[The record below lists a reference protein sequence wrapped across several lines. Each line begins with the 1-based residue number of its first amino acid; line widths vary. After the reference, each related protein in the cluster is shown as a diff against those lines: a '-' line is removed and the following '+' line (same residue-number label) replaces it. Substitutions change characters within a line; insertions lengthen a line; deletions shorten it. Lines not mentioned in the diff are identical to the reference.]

1 MPATVAALRQ
11 FTELIR
17 AENPDLPLV
26 LLGHSWG
33 SFLAQILVN
42 DDPEAYD
49 AVVLTG
55 TALRWPGSLNAG
67 ALNAPW
73 KGPDATGR
81 EWLSSD
87 PAVGA
92 AFGEDPLT
100 TDRPLLA
107 LFGPIDAARLFGRP
121 ARGLRDRRTADLPV
135 LIMVGREDTVGG
147 AASAHRLARTY
158 RDRSGLDDITTL
170 IQAQRD
176 AARGEVARRMA
187 ENEQIQAVSIR
198 ALAHLAEI
206 RDPETGNHILRTQNY
221 VRLLAT
227 LLAKH
232 PRFTATLVE
241 SYLEMLARSAPLH
254 DIGKVGIP
262 DNVLLKPGKLAPEE
276 WAIMKTHAR
285 LGSDAIDLAEQDIE
299 RPVEFL
305 SLAKEIAHWHHE
317 RWDGSGYPDGL
328 VGDTIP
334 ISARTRRMKREF
346 GQNGE

>member
-1 MPATVAALRQ
+1 MPEFIDAHGVAIVYDVHPATTAPRAVVQLLHGVGEHAGRYGTLIAQLTANGYIVYADDHRGHGRTGLRQHGDPARLGRLGPGGMPATVAALRQ

-147 AASAHRLARTY
+147 AASAHRLARAY

-170 IQAQRD
+170 IYPGARHEVFNEVQQAD
-176 AARGEVARRMA
+176 V
-187 ENEQIQAVSIR
+187 R
-198 ALAHLAEI
+198 A
-206 RDPETGNHILRTQNY
+206 D
-221 VRLLAT
+221 LLAW
-227 LLAKH
+227 LEK
-232 PRFTATLVE
+232 RFPFRA
-241 SYLEMLARSAPLH
+241 
-254 DIGKVGIP
+254 
-262 DNVLLKPGKLAPEE
+262 
-276 WAIMKTHAR
+276 
-285 LGSDAIDLAEQDIE
+285 
-299 RPVEFL
+299 
-305 SLAKEIAHWHHE
+305 
-317 RWDGSGYPDGL
+317 
-328 VGDTIP
+328 
-334 ISARTRRMKREF
+334 
-346 GQNGE
+346 

>member
-1 MPATVAALRQ
+1 MPEFIDAHGVAIVYDVHPATTAPRAVVQLLHGVGEHAGRYGTVIAHLTANGYTVYADDHRGHGRTGIRQHGDPARLGRLGRGGMPATVAALTQ

-42 DDPEAYD
+42 NDPEAYD

-121 ARGLRDRRTADLPV
+121 ARGLRDRRAADLSV

-147 AASAHRLARTY
+147 AASAHRLARAY
-158 RDRSGLDDITTL
+158 RDRSGLEDITTL
-170 IQAQRD
+170 IYPGARHEVFNEVQQAD
-176 AARGEVARRMA
+176 V
-187 ENEQIQAVSIR
+187 R
-198 ALAHLAEI
+198 A
-206 RDPETGNHILRTQNY
+206 D
-221 VRLLAT
+221 LLAW
-227 LLAKH
+227 LEK
-232 PRFTATLVE
+232 RF
-241 SYLEMLARSAPLH
+241 
-254 DIGKVGIP
+254 
-262 DNVLLKPGKLAPEE
+262 
-276 WAIMKTHAR
+276 
-285 LGSDAIDLAEQDIE
+285 
-299 RPVEFL
+299 PVR
-305 SLAKEIAHWHHE
+305 A
-317 RWDGSGYPDGL
+317 
-328 VGDTIP
+328 
-334 ISARTRRMKREF
+334 
-346 GQNGE
+346 

>member
-1 MPATVAALRQ
+1 MPEFIDAHGVAIVYDVHPATTAPRAVVQLLHGVGEHAGRYGALIAQLTANGYTVYADDHRGHGRTGLRQHGDPARLGRLGPGGMPATVAALRQ

-147 AASAHRLARTY
+147 AASAHRLARAY

-170 IQAQRD
+170 IYPGARHEVFNEVQQAD
-176 AARGEVARRMA
+176 V
-187 ENEQIQAVSIR
+187 R
-198 ALAHLAEI
+198 A
-206 RDPETGNHILRTQNY
+206 D
-221 VRLLAT
+221 LLAW
-227 LLAKH
+227 LEK
-232 PRFTATLVE
+232 RF
-241 SYLEMLARSAPLH
+241 
-254 DIGKVGIP
+254 
-262 DNVLLKPGKLAPEE
+262 
-276 WAIMKTHAR
+276 
-285 LGSDAIDLAEQDIE
+285 
-299 RPVEFL
+299 PVR
-305 SLAKEIAHWHHE
+305 A
-317 RWDGSGYPDGL
+317 
-328 VGDTIP
+328 
-334 ISARTRRMKREF
+334 
-346 GQNGE
+346 

>member
-1 MPATVAALRQ
+1 MPEFIDAHGVAIVYDVHPATTAPRAVVQLLHGVGEHAGRYGALIAQLTADGYTVYADDHRGHGRTGLRQHGDPARLGRLGPGGMPATVAALRQ
-11 FTELIR
+11 FTGLIR

-100 TDRPLLA
+100 TDQPLLA

-121 ARGLRDRRTADLPV
+121 ARGLRDRRTADLPM

-147 AASAHRLARTY
+147 AASAHRLARAY

-170 IQAQRD
+170 IYPGARHEVFNEVQQAD
-176 AARGEVARRMA
+176 V
-187 ENEQIQAVSIR
+187 R
-198 ALAHLAEI
+198 A
-206 RDPETGNHILRTQNY
+206 D
-221 VRLLAT
+221 LLAW
-227 LLAKH
+227 LEK
-232 PRFTATLVE
+232 RF
-241 SYLEMLARSAPLH
+241 
-254 DIGKVGIP
+254 
-262 DNVLLKPGKLAPEE
+262 
-276 WAIMKTHAR
+276 
-285 LGSDAIDLAEQDIE
+285 
-299 RPVEFL
+299 PVR
-305 SLAKEIAHWHHE
+305 A
-317 RWDGSGYPDGL
+317 
-328 VGDTIP
+328 
-334 ISARTRRMKREF
+334 
-346 GQNGE
+346 